1 MTAEATKEML
11 AAGTPP
17 FWHKPNTTGQFPC
30 PRCAHTT
37 FFFDMKFF
45 VLGGWNGHRMLNDL
59 YALCMPQMRWVKVST
74 TGDPPSP
81 RTGHAT
87 LVVGSKLILF
97 GLCFPF
103 LSFAPLLRV
112 LISPC
117 FAWGSNN
124 TGGDDGVGYLNDLY
138 ILDLETFVWAR
149 GFSTGTTPCARS
161 RHTMVAIDGEH
172 LVVFGGGDDTRV
184 YNDLYL
190 FDTAKMFWS
199 RIAPTYGVSVALGGA
214 GGAGDAAGASLA
226 VSAGGFSHSAHVP
239 APRWGHAAVV
249 VAPGKFVVFGG
260 HDGSSM
266 LNDVWLFDA
275 MLCCWTQIH
284 PRSAAAAPS
293 PRAGHVMSAVPG
305 PAGSTSSTVVIF
317 GGGDSEQVLNDIYLL
332 VPVNPEH
339 DTLSNNSH
347 NHQQQQQQQSQQQS
361 QQQQGYSASAVAAMI
376 RSTQITY
383 RWVKGPFNRDANPLP
398 RCAHSVCTVPM
409 RAVAQSF
416 TPFESSPAAVDAAS
430 ALVIFA
436 GGDSTRRLKDI
447 FFLDVP
453 HLLHVVE
460 EQQSAAAAA
469 AASATGAAGGS
480 GSGAADGTGKGTAQ
494 GGNGLGTAGVGA
506 SGGNN
511 SSSGTGGSNTGI
523 SGNGNNITGGTTEE
537 QLSKAAAA
545 LVGTAPAPAGVTA
558 MNAFLKSVGF
568 EAYAPVFAREEV
580 TIETLPL
587 LSERHLEAL
596 GVASLGVR
604 LRMLAA
610 IRKRYGH
617 TSSLQQSR
625 SQPST
630 ASTAAPAAER
640 EDIAALTAATRQLQK
655 STEALTKA
663 VTLIATMLQ
672 QQSGAVAEEVKSTVD
687 EAEKSTDGDKEA
699 SSSVA
704 AEGDSKDDAPP
715 SQASTEATTTEEQ
728 TESSPEQVEQQQQQQ
743 KKKSRRNKSKS
754 KGVSLAA
761 HTGAGATGAGGEP
774 PAMSPLVHVNDSR
787 LVLQQP
793 MPNPFVRN
801 ATQPYAP
808 LLHPQKDSAT
818 DGC

>member
-1 MTAEATKEML
+1 M
-11 AAGTPP
+11 
-17 FWHKPNTTGQFPC
+17 C
-30 PRCAHTT
+30 VC
-37 FFFDMKFF
+37 
-45 VLGGWNGHRMLNDL
+45 
-59 YALCMPQMRWVKVST
+59 
-74 TGDPPSP
+74 
-81 RTGHAT
+81 
-87 LVVGSKLILF
+87 
-97 GLCFPF
+97 
-103 LSFAPLLRV
+103 
-112 LISPC
+112 SPC
-117 FAWGSNN
+117 W

-138 ILDLETFVWAR
+138 ILDLTTFVWAR

-161 RHTMVAIDGEH
+161 RHTMVAIDAEH

-190 FDTAKMFWS
+190 FDTTKMFWS
-199 RIAPTYGVSVALGGA
+199 RIAPTYGVSVAGGA
-214 GGAGDAAGASLA
+214 AAGASLA

-275 MLCCWTQIH
+275 MLCCWTQVH
-284 PRSAAAAPS
+284 PRNAARAAPS
-293 PRAGHVMSAVPG
+293 PRAGHVMSAVP
-305 PAGSTSSTVVIF
+305 SSSSSSSSTIVIF

-332 VPVNPEH
+332 VPVEPE
-339 DTLSNNSH
+339 
-347 NHQQQQQQQSQQQS
+347 QQDAQAQQAQA
-361 QQQQGYSASAVAAMI
+361 QGSSASAVVAMI
-376 RSTQITY
+376 RSSQITY
-383 RWVKGPFNRDANPLP
+383 RWVRGPSNRDANPLP
-398 RCAHSVCTVPM
+398 RCAHSVCPVPM
-409 RAVAQSF
+409 RAVAHAF
-416 TPFESSPAAVDAAS
+416 TPFESAAPAVAAAT

-453 HLLHVVE
+453 HLLHIVRT
-460 EQQSAAAAA
+460 QQTQESAAKAAAAPGAAAAGGGTATAAGAAAAA
-469 AASATGAAGGS
+469 AA
-480 GSGAADGTGKGTAQ
+480 GSGAGTAQ
-494 GGNGLGTAGVGA
+494 G
-506 SGGNN
+506 
-511 SSSGTGGSNTGI
+511 TGGAAAGAGGAAGAAATG
-523 SGNGNNITGGTTEE
+523 SGSDGAGGADGATEE

-625 SQPST
+625 SQSSSSSSSSSSS
-630 ASTAAPAAER
+630 AAAAAAPAER

-655 STEALTKA
+655 STDALTKA

-672 QQSGAVAEEVKSTVD
+672 EQRLQRPPGTGEEAVGEAD
-687 EAEKSTDGDKEA
+687 EPEA
-699 SSSVA
+699 CSSEG
-704 AEGDSKDDAPP
+704 AEGTDAAHPGAGEGEDKDAAAAPP
-715 SQASTEATTTEEQ
+715 AGAATAEPL
-728 TESSPEQVEQQQQQQ
+728 PEQEHSPQEHPPQQQQQQ

-754 KGVSLAA
+754 RGVSLAA
-761 HTGAGATGAGGEP
+761 HTGAGAHTGAAGE
-774 PAMSPLVHVNDSR
+774 ALVHVNDSR

-808 LLHPQKDSAT
+808 LLHPPKDSAA